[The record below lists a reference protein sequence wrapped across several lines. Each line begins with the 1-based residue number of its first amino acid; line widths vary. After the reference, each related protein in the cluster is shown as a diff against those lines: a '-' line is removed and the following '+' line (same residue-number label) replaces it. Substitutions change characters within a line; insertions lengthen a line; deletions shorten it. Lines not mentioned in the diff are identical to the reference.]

1 MWMNASGKLD
11 LRMTMDTPANISTT
25 SNTSVQRRAPRFQ
38 IVTAAE
44 LVEVQTDTRF
54 KARTSDLS
62 VVGCYIDMPN
72 PLPIGTEIKLSLE
85 HQDGKFTAR
94 GVVALSESNLGMG
107 ISFTAVDSEQN
118 GILESWIAKIR
129 GSD

>member
-1 MWMNASGKLD
+1 
-11 LRMTMDTPANISTT
+11 MDIPTNISST
-25 SNTSVQRRAPRFQ
+25 SNTSAQRRAPRFQ
-38 IVTAAE
+38 LVTAAE
-44 LVEVQTDTRF
+44 FVEVQTDTRF

-72 PLPIGTEIKLSLE
+72 PLPVGTEIKLSLE

-94 GVVALSESNLGMG
+94 GIVAQSESNLGMG
-107 ISFTAVDSEQN
+107 ISFTAVEVEQN

-129 GSD
+129 GAV

>member
-1 MWMNASGKLD
+1 
-11 LRMTMDTPANISTT
+11 MDTPPNISSTA
-25 SNTSVQRRAPRFQ
+25 NTSAQRRAPRFQ
-38 IVTAAE
+38 LVTAAE

-94 GVVALSESNLGMG
+94 GIVALSESNLGMG
-107 ISFTAVDSEQN
+107 ISFTAVEAEQN
-118 GILESWIAKIR
+118 GILESWIAKAR
-129 GSD
+129 GTD